1 MRGAVGCLVF
11 VSLGSSCYNGR
22 ERGCA
27 VGDMIELPRVKEL
40 KASIEKLRQS
50 VVEAI
55 CTKEYLLHV
64 KGRAIEMNYC
74 LAFYDQEI
82 AILEARCR
90 TLVLARER
98 ERILSGKTTAG
109 KIAEAQMDEILAQW
123 EGELARKKA
132 LLAEARTWKAWPA
145 AKEKELNGLMI
156 LIIKARHPDLNPEH
170 GDEKFMEKAVE
181 AFREGDEKAL
191 KELLNEAKR
200 EASQSPPERLLKEE
214 KRLEYLL
221 LGYIKK
227 VTAIKQRPPFTA
239 AFYLEGEGRKARWE
253 ELERERQRAEKA
265 QEKEKAALENA
276 PEEANLRGKRP
287 REKKR

>member
-1 MRGAVGCLVF
+1 M
-11 VSLGSSCYNGR
+11 
-22 ERGCA
+22 
-27 VGDMIELPRVKEL
+27 GDMIELPRVKEL
-40 KASIEKLRQS
+40 KASIAALRQS
-50 VVEAI
+50 VAEAI

-64 KGRAIEMNYC
+64 KGKEIEMADR
-74 LAFYDQEI
+74 LAYGDLEI
-82 AILEARCR
+82 DIIEARCR
-90 TLVLARER
+90 ALVLARER
-98 ERILSGKTTAG
+98 ERILAGKTTAG

-132 LLAEARTWKAWPA
+132 LLAEARAWKGRPA
-145 AKEKELNGLMI
+145 AKDEELNGLMI

-170 GDEKFMEKAVE
+170 GDEKFMEKTVE

-200 EASQSPPERLLKEE
+200 EASQSPPEGLLKEE

-227 VTAIKQRPPFTA
+227 VAAIKQRPPFTE
-239 AFYLEGEGRKARWE
+239 AFYLEGEGRKARRE

-265 QEKEKAALENA
+265 REKEKAALENA
-276 PEEANLRGKRP
+276 PEEANLRGKGP
-287 REKKR
+287 GEKKR